1 MAKIVKIDSTP
12 PAAPRR
18 CPVAPYNR
26 KVSELQLMRGG
37 IAATLVEDTANLYAC
52 CPNTRLIALLSISS
66 PRGVDVACAL
76 TYCTLSGV
84 RPVMCHLVR
93 PNILKL

>member
-1 MAKIVKIDSTP
+1 MAKIVKMDSTP

-18 CPVAPYNR
+18 CPVAPYNIYFR
-26 KVSELQLMRGG
+26 IVTPVMG
-37 IAATLVEDTANLYAC
+37 IAITTLVEDTANLYAC
-52 CPNTRLIALLSISS
+52 CPNTRLIALFSISS

-84 RPVMCHLVR
+84 MPVASVR
-93 PNILKL
+93 PIL